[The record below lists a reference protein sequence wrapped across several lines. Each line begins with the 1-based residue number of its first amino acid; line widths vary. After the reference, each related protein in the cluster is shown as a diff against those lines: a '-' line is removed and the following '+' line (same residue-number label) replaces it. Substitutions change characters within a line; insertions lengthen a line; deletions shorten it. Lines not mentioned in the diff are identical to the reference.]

1 MKITKLD
8 KKRYKLYKKT
18 NQFGRPVYEVAEI
31 GKMTGNVSRQ
41 AVYLSL
47 RKFPDWEEIKK
58 DCHLTRK

>member
-1 MKITKLD
+1 MITKLD
-8 KKRYKLYKKT
+8 KKRYRLYMMK
-18 NQFGRPVYEVAEI
+18 NELGRPIYQAKEI
-31 GKMTGNVSRQ
+31 GRLTGGVTKQ